1 MTNVLID
8 VDKIIKAKKIVRGV
22 VMRLAS
28 ILTILLSS
36 ICVLPANALV
46 IPAVP
51 TEPIYFE
58 PPVVTATDKHKQLSC
73 LDLDKSIRYLH
84 PYKYT
89 YKPNF
94 AQDGANKLAT
104 ALIVVDNLPI
114 VEGWFGLAYLGY
126 SALVEEKE
134 QRRVLAVEQ
143 QIAMLR
149 QVKAE
154 KHCFE

>member
-1 MTNVLID
+1 
-8 VDKIIKAKKIVRGV
+8 
-22 VMRLAS
+22 MRLAS
-28 ILTILLSS
+28 VLTILLSS

-58 PPVVTATDKHKQLSC
+58 PPVVTATDKHKQRSC
-73 LDLDKSIRYLH
+73 LDLDESIRYLH

-89 YKPNF
+89 YKSNF
-94 AQDGANKLAT
+94 AQDDVNKLAT
-104 ALIVVDNLPI
+104 ALIVVDSLPI
-114 VEGWFGLAYLGY
+114 VEGWFGFAYLGY

-143 QIAMLR
+143 QITMLR
-149 QVKAE
+149 QLKAE